1 MPMNNTFQT
10 PPEARPVILLVGAAL
25 GIGRAIA
32 HLATARGFA
41 LAACDIDLG
50 ALESLKPELAPDA
63 LVGRADIVD
72 AGSVQAFVRAA
83 LERFGR
89 IDAVISNAGGMI
101 SLVHEG
107 AVEANIRAF
116 KDIPAGDWKPI
127 IDLNLYGPLNVAHA
141 VLPSMLERGR
151 GRIVFISSVSGLSGG
166 AGLSVY
172 AAAKGAVHA
181 FAKSLAREVTA
192 AGVSVNCIAP
202 GAVATR
208 AFPEGSPSIER
219 RLRSVSIGRLGLPEE
234 IAQVALY
241 VAADAPPYLSGEIIA
256 VSGGPP

>member
-1 MPMNNTFQT
+1 MDNTPHT
-10 PPEARPVILLVGAAL
+10 PPDERPVLLLVGAGL

-32 HLATARGFA
+32 RRAAARGIA
-41 LAACDIDLG
+41 LAACDIDLD
-50 ALESLKPELAPDA
+50 ALEALRPELAPDT
-63 LVGRADIVD
+63 LLGRVDIVD
-72 AGSVQAFVRAA
+72 PGSVQDFVRAA
-83 LERFGR
+83 IERFGR

-107 AVEANIRAF
+107 TVAVNIRPF
-116 KDIPAGDWKPI
+116 RDIPARDWKPI

-151 GRIVFISSVSGLSGG
+151 GRIVFISSVSGLTGG

-172 AAAKGAVHA
+172 AAAKGGVHA

-192 AGVSVNCIAP
+192 AGVSVNCVAP

-219 RLRSVSIGRLGLPEE
+219 RLRSVSIGRLGQPEE
-234 IAQVALY
+234 IAEVAVY
-241 VAADAPPYLSGEIIA
+241 VAVDAPAYLSGEIIS

>member
-1 MPMNNTFQT
+1 MDNTPHP
-10 PPEARPVILLVGAAL
+10 PPEERPVLLLVGAGL

-32 HLATARGFA
+32 RLATARGFA
-41 LAACDIDLG
+41 LAACDIDVG
-50 ALESLKPELAPDA
+50 ALDALRPELAPDA
-63 LVGRADIVD
+63 
-72 AGSVQAFVRAA
+72 GSVQGFVHAA
-83 LERFGR
+83 LARFGR

-107 AVEANIRAF
+107 TVQANIRPF
-116 KDIPAGDWKPI
+116 SDIPARDWKPI
-127 IDLNLYGPLNVAHA
+127 IDLNLYGPMNVAHA
-141 VLPSMLERGR
+141 VLPAMLERGH
-151 GRIVFISSVSGLSGG
+151 GRIVFISSVSGLTGG

-192 AGVSVNCIAP
+192 SGVSVNCVAP

-219 RLRSVSIGRLGLPEE
+219 RLRSVSIGRLGQPEE
-234 IAQVALY
+234 IAEVAVY
-241 VAADAPPYLSGEIIA
+241 VAMDAPQYLSGEIIS

>member
-1 MPMNNTFQT
+1 MDDTPHP
-10 PPEARPVILLVGAAL
+10 PPEERPVLLLVGAGL

-32 HLATARGFA
+32 RLATARGFA
-41 LAACDIDLG
+41 LAACDIDVG
-50 ALESLKPELAPDA
+50 ALDALRPELAPDA
-63 LVGRADIVD
+63 LVSQADIVD
-72 AGSVQAFVRAA
+72 AGSVQGFGHAA
-83 LERFGR
+83 LARFGR
-89 IDAVISNAGGMI
+89 VDAVISNAGGMI

-107 AVEANIRAF
+107 TVQANIRPF
-116 KDIPAGDWKPI
+116 SDIPARDWKPI
-127 IDLNLYGPLNVAHA
+127 IDLNLYGPMNVAHA
-141 VLPSMLERGR
+141 VLPAMLERGH
-151 GRIVFISSVSGLSGG
+151 GRIVFISSVSGLTGG

-192 AGVSVNCIAP
+192 SGVSVNCVAP

-219 RLRSVSIGRLGLPEE
+219 RLRSVSIGRLGQPEE
-234 IAQVALY
+234 IAEVAVY
-241 VAADAPPYLSGEIIA
+241 VAMDAPQYLSGEIIS